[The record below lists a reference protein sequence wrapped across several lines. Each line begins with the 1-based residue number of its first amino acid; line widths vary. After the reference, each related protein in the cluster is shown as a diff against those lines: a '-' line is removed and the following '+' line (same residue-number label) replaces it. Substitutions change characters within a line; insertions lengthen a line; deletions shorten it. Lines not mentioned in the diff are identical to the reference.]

1 MAPGNPKGIRGVA
14 DLNRGD
20 VVLINRELGAGSRHI
35 LDQAMATVG
44 LRWGYGGIGRCPPG
58 RSRGDCGRTGRW
70 RVSAA
75 SVAETFGLGFLP
87 LQSAHYD
94 LVTLKPYLED
104 PPVQKLLATL
114 SHHRVLSQLERLGG
128 YDTPITGE
136 VIATVT
142 A

>member
-1 MAPGNPKGIRGVA
+1 
-14 DLNRGD
+14 
-20 VVLINRELGAGSRHI
+20 
-35 LDQAMATVG
+35 VG
-44 LRWGYGGIGRCPPG
+44 LADAHQAVAEAIVAGRADGG
-58 RSRGDCGRTGRW
+58 
-70 RVSAA
+70 VSAA

-94 LVTLKPYLED
+94 LVTLKPYLEN